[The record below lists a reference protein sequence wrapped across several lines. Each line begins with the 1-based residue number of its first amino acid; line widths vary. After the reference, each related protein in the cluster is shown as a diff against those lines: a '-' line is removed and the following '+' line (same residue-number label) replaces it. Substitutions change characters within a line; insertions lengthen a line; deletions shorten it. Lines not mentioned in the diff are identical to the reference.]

1 MAPIWTNI
9 LYRAE
14 HIDLDPTEFEL
25 RETQATQIAWI
36 YGCPRNKVDNI
47 HVAHTCLP
55 DPCHHRMIAIR
66 GTAYNG
72 ATKDTND
79 LSFARSDNHVIPNK
93 NEICKMDGGMANKF
107 VSNVE
112 KPNS

>member
-1 MAPIWTNI
+1 MLPIPAYLT
-9 LYRAE
+9 
-14 HIDLDPTEFEL
+14 H
-25 RETQATQIAWI
+25 ATIEW
-36 YGCPRNKVDNI
+36 
-47 HVAHTCLP
+47 LLL
-55 DPCHHRMIAIR
+55 

-112 KPNS
+112 KPNSLFINVKYVPMVDFPIYAISPIAKIGQRL

>member
-1 MAPIWTNI
+1 
-9 LYRAE
+9 
-14 HIDLDPTEFEL
+14 
-25 RETQATQIAWI
+25 
-36 YGCPRNKVDNI
+36 
-47 HVAHTCLP
+47 
-55 DPCHHRMIAIR
+55 MIAIR

-112 KPNS
+112 KPNSLLINVKYFPMVDFQIFSINPIAKIGQRL